1 MAREENGPG
10 GAGSGG
16 EGPEVTTD
24 GQATTDGTGARTSR
38 DSAPL
43 DDALQQLA
51 ELRARFEDVRERLER
66 ARYDGVSDD
75 ERITARVDSTGH
87 LVGLDI
93 HPRVFRTRDSE
104 GLAEAILL
112 AVERAAALAT
122 EGSNEIVRDVLGEDM
137 DPDTLLGRRGAEG
150 TARPDRDH
158 LQLIHG
164 AGSQPWLD
172 PGSGP
177 DFGGWAA

>member
-1 MAREENGPG
+1 MAREENGSG
-10 GAGSGG
+10 SVGAGSVGDG
-16 EGPEVTTD
+16 ASDVTTD
-24 GQATTDGTGARTSR
+24 RAEAGTSR
-38 DSAPL
+38 DSDP
-43 DDALQQLA
+43 DDALQRLA

-66 ARYDGVSDD
+66 ARYEGSSDD
-75 ERITARVDSTGH
+75 ERITASVDSTGH

-93 HPRVFRTRDSE
+93 DPRVFRSPDSQ
-104 GLAEAILL
+104 GLAAAIVL
-112 AVERAAALAT
+112 AVERAASLAT
-122 EGSNEIVRDVLGEDM
+122 EGSNEIVRDVLGDGM
-137 DPDTLLGRRGAEG
+137 DPDALLGRRGAEG

-164 AGSQPWLD
+164 AGSQPWPG